1 MKGMHAFQQNASEY
15 TFFLCFTVH
24 ASECQWSIESWLRF
38 TSNLCIFCPHRAT
51 IEEVEGDVCELESK
65 LDKVST
71 AHEKHCLIVRFLHR
85 VSQQQ
90 HKPSCNR
97 SGLSSDLS
105 SLYSLAFRAR
115 LNESRRAN
123 ALVTLPAMWWF
134 TWTRLNIYLYAKS
147 FIVTVAFCWSKSYV
161 CKITKRD
168 VCLLLGIWK
177 MDFMEG
183 PNESMMKDKVNVL
196 SRVSSFC
203 NRSGW
208 SNAK

>member
-1 MKGMHAFQQNASEY
+1 MCASWNPSLTKWVPPMK
-15 TFFLCFTVH
+15 
-24 ASECQWSIESWLRF
+24 
-38 TSNLCIFCPHRAT
+38 
-51 IEEVEGDVCELESK
+51 
-65 LDKVST
+65 
-71 AHEKHCLIVRFLHR
+71 KHCLIVRFLHR

-115 LNESRRAN
+115 LNESRRVN

-183 PNESMMKDKVNVL
+183 PNEFMIKDKVNVL
-196 SRVSSFC
+196 RRVSSFC